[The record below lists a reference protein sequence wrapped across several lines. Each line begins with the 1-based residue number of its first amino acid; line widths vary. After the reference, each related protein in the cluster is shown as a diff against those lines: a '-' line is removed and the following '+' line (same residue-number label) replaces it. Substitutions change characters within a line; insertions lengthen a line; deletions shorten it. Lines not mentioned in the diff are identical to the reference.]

1 MNPLKQLQHYGQS
14 PWLDFIQ
21 RSLVTGGG
29 LQRLIV
35 MNTGQQ
41 RTYTPRLL
49 SQTDHGEDKRRSQ
62 ARQPNE
68 ATGCPGWT
76 QLHGRR
82 RDRAGISSLDRRG
95 DGVTEQSIS

>member
-14 PWLDFIQ
+14 PSLDFIQ

-35 MNTGQQ
+35 MNTGQL

-76 QLHGRR
+76 QLASIIFAVPGRPT
-82 RDRAGISSLDRRG
+82 ALQTS
-95 DGVTEQSIS
+95 